1 VPDRPAIPSETARKI
16 LIESGH
22 RCAVC
27 GAGCP
32 LERAHIIPWHKS
44 NEHRPED
51 LICLCANCHERADKE
66 KWGERTLREYKNSPW
81 VMRQFEKADSIPESK
96 AQLHIEIDM
105 ELTHVD
111 GVFLRLLQSGLA
123 GFLEISPSDVR
134 VISIEAG
141 SMRVT
146 IELPML
152 SAERLLRAYDR
163 NAPELTKYLAP
174 LVILDVRQ
182 KTIER
187 ERAPSQEPGPGAEMS
202 ERPELNSARRTNRKA
217 RLPAVTNRRMRFLV
231 LMLVIWLFLFY
242 NIERLSKPVD
252 IAGVAYIFVPIVAA
266 LTISIPRLRQVPLWV
281 LLGMS
286 IPIFLVLKAWVGF
299 PVWGMAMPLTVTEIC
314 VIAVTI
320 ILARWVSNG
329 VGEFES
335 AIAHITIGQVDLLV
349 EPFSKS
355 QAEMYR
361 EIRRARHHQRPLGLM
376 AVGFEEKS
384 IQVAL
389 DRMVQEVQLALMKR
403 YVLSDVAR
411 VLSSLLEDYN
421 VIALSND
428 HFLILLPEVTSE
440 QLGDLVSRLRQ
451 AVSEQV
457 GVTMQIG
464 TASFPH
470 DAVTF
475 ESLVEKA
482 IGEMNG
488 NLKQQHS
495 LQPQRLATERHIT

>member
-1 VPDRPAIPSETARKI
+1 MK
-16 LIESGH
+16 
-22 RCAVC
+22 
-27 GAGCP
+27 
-32 LERAHIIPWHKS
+32 
-44 NEHRPED
+44 
-51 LICLCANCHERADKE
+51 
-66 KWGERTLREYKNSPW
+66 
-81 VMRQFEKADSIPESK
+81 
-96 AQLHIEIDM
+96 
-105 ELTHVD
+105 
-111 GVFLRLLQSGLA
+111 
-123 GFLEISPSDVR
+123 
-134 VISIEAG
+134 
-141 SMRVT
+141 
-146 IELPML
+146 
-152 SAERLLRAYDR
+152 
-163 NAPELTKYLAP
+163 
-174 LVILDVRQ
+174 
-182 KTIER
+182 
-187 ERAPSQEPGPGAEMS
+187 
-202 ERPELNSARRTNRKA
+202 
-217 RLPAVTNRRMRFLV
+217 RMRFLV
-231 LMLVIWLFLFY
+231 AMLIIWLFLFY
-242 NIERLSKPVD
+242 NIERLSKPVNLT
-252 IAGVAYIFVPIVAA
+252 GVAYTFVPIVAA
-266 LTISIPRLRQVPLWV
+266 LTISVPRLRRVPLWV
-281 LLGMS
+281 LLGVP
-286 IPIFLVLKAWVGF
+286 IPIFLVLKTWVGS
-299 PVWGMAMPLTVTEIC
+299 PVWGMAMPLTMTELC

-335 AIAHITIGQVDLLV
+335 AIAHITIGEVDTLV
-349 EPFSKS
+349 EPFSTG

-361 EIRRARHHQRPLGLM
+361 EIRRARHHQRPLALM
-376 AVGFEEKS
+376 AVGVKEQS

-389 DRMVQEVQLALMKR
+389 DRMVQEVQRAMMKR

-411 VLSSLLEDYN
+411 TLCNGLEDYN
-421 VIALSND
+421 VIAQTND